1 MVVFTAV
8 GAALIASSF
17 GVAIGLTAASSAF
30 LVGLIV
36 NVAFGAAM
44 RALMPKPSFGGDRGY
59 QTTAIGT
66 ALDHQVIYGKMRVAG
81 ARIYDEATG
90 TNNKYLHRIIAV
102 AGHEIQA
109 FDEIYINDELVT
121 LDVDGNVTSPEKY
134 NDKVRIKLHLGAS
147 DQTADEFLVDES
159 EHWTTQH
166 TLRGIAYM
174 YIRLKFDAD
183 AFPNGIPEFTTVVS
197 GKKVYDPRTSTKV
210 WSDNPALCLR
220 DYLTSSYGIAEE
232 NANIDDTLVIAAA
245 NVSDQLVGSPAIKIY
260 AGGVYK
266 IKTVGDTDFTLVG
279 AANNNVGTV
288 FTATGVA
295 VGTGVVETAR
305 YTCNGAFT
313 TSATPY
319 DMINAILTSMDG
331 SLWYAQGKWRMKPA
345 YWTAPVLDLN
355 EDDLRSSISVSTRN
369 SRRDNFNTVKG
380 TFRGLESNWQTT
392 DYPQVSN
399 TAFVTADNGQESVAD
414 IDLPFTD
421 NSVEARRIALIS
433 LERNRQQLTV
443 NASFGLKT
451 LQVQVGDNVRL
462 TNSRFGWD
470 NKEFEVV
477 AWNFGLTD
485 GLDLQTQMTLRET
498 AESVYDEVD
507 DGVVYERDNTT
518 LLSPFLVPTV
528 GIALENIT
536 QSFVEKVSNE
546 IRINVTSAAA
556 ERVDYCDVEIKYKG
570 STQSI
575 NQELLPNALLSAAVG
590 LQPEQTLFEAT
601 LINGRPLGDL
611 TNSGSVVSFDALQYA
626 RYLNETQTD
635 QDILYYINV
644 VFHPYILNNPSVY
657 YDYLTVNVVQE
668 TEYSTIGQGALGL
681 FTHKDAPTGTYSVR
695 ARAYNTF
702 GNVGDWT
709 YYNDFTV
716 TPNLPN
722 PEDVSGLSLD
732 VSSGDVTLEW
742 NPVSA
747 VDLSHYS
754 IRHSPLTSGATWANS
769 TTSVS
774 KIGRPSTSATLPTRA
789 GTYLVKA
796 YTKIGKESVN
806 ATQVVVLPEQI
817 EGFTNTLPLAEASGF
832 SGTKDGTI
840 VDGGS
845 LEISNTIFPYAS
857 GSYVFSSDIDAGAD
871 RRVLARIDCTSIR
884 RDRSAGLFDDL
895 SGNFDSLTGLF
906 DDLTGAAN
914 FGDTNVEFYIAT
926 KLDGGSFGDYQK
938 FRVGYY
944 YGRYFRFK
952 VLLKSNSSG
961 ITPSVSALTA
971 YVEYN

>member
-518 LLSPFLVPTV
+518 LLSPFDVPSV
-528 GIALENIT
+528 GI
-536 QSFVEKVSNE
+536 FVTAAIQVSNQKVSN
-546 IRINVTSAAA
+546 IGIATVTSGRS
-556 ERVDYCDVEIKYKG
+556 ESVDHVEVEYKLSSE
-570 STQSI
+570 STYS
-575 NQELLPNALLSAAVG
+575 
-590 LQPEQTLFEAT
+590 
-601 LINGRPLGDL
+601 
-611 TNSGSVVSFDALQYA
+611 SF
-626 RYLNETQTD
+626 
-635 QDILYYINV
+635 
-644 VFHPYILNNPSVY
+644 
-657 YDYLTVNVVQE
+657 
-668 TEYSTIGQGALGL
+668 GQGTLGEFRVRDL
-681 FTHKDAPTGTYSVR
+681 EVGFFDFR
-695 ARAYNTF
+695 ARAINTF
-702 GNVGDWT
+702 GIKG
-709 YYNDFTV
+709 DFTTV
-716 TPNLPN
+716 TSVEINAFAGDPS
-722 PEDVSGLSLD
+722 DVSLFDKELS
-732 VSSGDVTLEW
+732 GGTLFLSW
-742 NPVSA
+742 PPVPDA
-747 VDLSHYS
+747 DLSHYQVKHNS
-754 IRHSPLTSGATWANS
+754 NTTGATWGNS
-769 TTSVS
+769 TTIIEKIARPATTATVPARSGTFLIRAYDKEGNFSVT
-774 KIGRPSTSATLPTRA
+774 PTS
-789 GTYLVKA
+789 V
-796 YTKIGKESVN
+796 I
-806 ATQVVVLPEQI
+806 VLPSE
-817 EGFTNTLPLAEASGF
+817 LPQLGQTDTQTENPTF
-832 SGTKDGTI
+832 SGTKTNTVVASGNLEIDNTTAGSPTGEYTFGGSVNGGANSAYIDTGSSRSARVTGFRTFTRVFDDGTLLWDDI
-840 VDGGS
+840 PQNFDTWPNNFDTWTDEDSAFGDVSVTIYVSATPDDPAGS
-845 LEISNTIFPYAS
+845 PTWGDY
-857 GSYVFSSDIDAGAD
+857 
-871 RRVLARIDCTSIR
+871 VLA
-884 RDRSAGLFDDL
+884 
-895 SGNFDSLTGLF
+895 N
-906 DDLTGAAN
+906 GA
-914 FGDTNVEFYIAT
+914 FV
-926 KLDGGSFGDYQK
+926 Q
-938 FRVGYY
+938 
-944 YGRYFRFK
+944 GRAFRFK
-952 VLLKSNSSG
+952 AVLNSTNTNY
-961 ITPSVSALTA
+961 TPAVSALSA
-971 YVEYN
+971 EVSY